1 MTAALQTELGELRV
15 VAETDEITAVCIEGE
30 WDLCNAPQITEAGKR
45 LLADNKQVI
54 LDLSA
59 ATFIDCAVIHALID
73 VQAKAQKN
81 GGVVVLQLG
90 TAPIVE
96 RVIEISKIER
106 LLTRVSS
113 RQEALDAI
121 QGRDRAA

>member
-1 MTAALQTELGELRV
+1 MSAALQTEIGELRV
-15 VAETDEITAVCIEGE
+15 VAETDEIAAISLEGE
-30 WDLCNAPQITEAGKR
+30 WDLQNAPQIIEAGDR

-59 ATFIDCAVIHALID
+59 TTFIDCAVIHALID

-96 RVIEISKIER
+96 RVIEITQIER
-106 LLTRVSS
+106 AMTRVNT
-113 RQEALDAI
+113 RRAALDTI
-121 QGRDRAA
+121 QKRHAAV